1 MPKLNWKR
9 LFLLVPV
16 TIVGAV
22 ILVGGIFSTIRL
34 PVFTWSGLAP
44 FVVLIGITLI
54 SSRFTVRFTNVD
66 GSSQSHKSVADAFIF
81 LAVMMYTT
89 PPANTLGP
97 AILLAAI
104 VGFISSLSDDGRW
117 NTIFAV
123 GMSVISTFAASLVY
137 RAMLLVIAGS
147 PVAVG
152 ERGFVLDIL
161 LFLLC
166 VFGLVQYALSTF
178 GTLTFHSFSSVTRVT
193 ISQES
198 LIWTLIT

>member
-1 MPKLNWKR
+1 MPKLNWKS

-22 ILVGGIFSTIRL
+22 ILVGGIFSTMRL

-89 PPANTLGP
+89 PPANTDRKSTRLNSSHRC
-97 AILLAAI
+97 
-104 VGFISSLSDDGRW
+104 ISY
-117 NTIFAV
+117 AV
-123 GMSVISTFAASLVY
+123 
-137 RAMLLVIAGS
+137 
-147 PVAVG
+147 
-152 ERGFVLDIL
+152 
-161 LFLLC
+161 LC
-166 VFGLVQYALSTF
+166 LKKK
-178 GTLTFHSFSSVTRVT
+178 
-193 ISQES
+193 E
-198 LIWTLIT
+198 